1 VRAAHLI
8 ERHPEAWHAA
18 THHPFLDA
26 VRDGALPA
34 DAFAAWLTQ
43 DYLFVGDLLAA
54 QARLLARAPRPDH
67 RVLAGGLVA
76 VEAELGWFEGQAGR
90 WSIALAAPRHP
101 TTVAYNAA
109 LEGLDR
115 EPYGAAL
122 VALWALERAYLEA
135 WRGAAPGQV
144 AYREFV
150 DHWTTPAFAAYV
162 VGLEAAADRALVAG
176 DTEGVVERAFRE
188 VVRLEQAFWAMSWA
202 ESDR

>member
-1 VRAAHLI
+1 MRAAHLI

-43 DYLFVGDLLAA
+43 DYLFVGDLLVA
-54 QARLLARAPRPDH
+54 QARLLARTPRPDH
-67 RVLAGGLVA
+67 GVLAGGLVA
-76 VEAELGWFEGQAGR
+76 VEAELGWFEAQAGR
-90 WSIALAAPRHP
+90 WGMSLAAPRHP
-101 TTVAYNAA
+101 TTVTYRAVLHDLAQDTCA
-109 LEGLDR
+109 
-115 EPYGAAL
+115 AAL
-122 VALWALERAYLEA
+122 VALWALERAYREA

-162 VGLEAAADRALVAG
+162 GELEAAADRVLMSG
-176 DTEGVVERAFRE
+176 DVEGVAERAFRE
-188 VVRLEQAFWAMSWA
+188 VVRLEQTFWAMSWA
-202 ESDR
+202 GGDR